1 MLIIII
7 TPYWVFR
14 LCNIFL
20 NLLQVC
26 HSPNCN
32 VASAL
37 PKTIQTPDIF
47 HLHFLFRCPHFCVS
61 CTEKNI
67 NKKASYSVFTL
78 FYFLIENTNIALQG
92 KSILCYDLRYLRRY
106 WYSRFTVGRW
116 KYLQIAQAF
125 HFVFSSSLGE
135 MLLVVHVYSID
146 SCLVCAHISFYCERE
161 TGGETVL
168 YDDQDDDALQVA
180 LFFFL

>member
-1 MLIIII
+1 MQCCIS
-7 TPYWVFR
+7 TTK
-14 LCNIFL
+14 NH
-20 NLLQVC
+20 Q
-26 HSPNCN
+26 
-32 VASAL
+32 
-37 PKTIQTPDIF
+37 DIF
-47 HLHFLFRCPHFCVS
+47 HLHFLFRIMSSFLSKLHRK
-61 CTEKNI
+61 EH

-78 FYFLIENTNIALQG
+78 FCFLIENTNIALQG